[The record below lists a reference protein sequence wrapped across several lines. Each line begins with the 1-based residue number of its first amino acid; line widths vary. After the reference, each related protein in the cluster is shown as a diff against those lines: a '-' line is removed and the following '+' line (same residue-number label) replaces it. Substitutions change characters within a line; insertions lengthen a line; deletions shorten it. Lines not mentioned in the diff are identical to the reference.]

1 LSLCSCA
8 ANRMPQGGVYH
19 LKKIVQHTYMQYFLI
34 YNVSSRKKKKKKKNN
49 QQTSISQNRL
59 SFQNWGDET
68 VKAA

>member
-1 LSLCSCA
+1 ML
-8 ANRMPQGGVYH
+8 QGGVYH
-19 LKKIVQHTYMQYFLI
+19 LKKIVQHAYMKYFSI
-34 YNVSSRKKKKKKKNN
+34 YNVSSRKKKKKNN